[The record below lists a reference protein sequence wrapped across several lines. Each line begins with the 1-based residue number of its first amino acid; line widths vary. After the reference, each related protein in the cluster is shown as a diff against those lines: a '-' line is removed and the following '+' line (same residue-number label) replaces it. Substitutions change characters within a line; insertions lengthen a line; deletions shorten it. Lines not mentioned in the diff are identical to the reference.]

1 MTMTSDVTQLYESFP
16 FPSPA
21 EDAPLMDMIADQ
33 LPFVVREAELEG
45 WEVLDAGCGT
55 GSILLALARRYPR
68 ARFTG
73 VDACSRSLEIARRSA
88 EWYGVS
94 NVEFVHGSMPELGL
108 PRRFDLVI
116 CCGVLH
122 HLPSPR
128 AGLQWLA
135 EHLADDGLLYLW
147 LYDAVGEHGRMLDRE
162 LVQLL
167 TPSGTPE
174 DGLATIRGL
183 GLELSL
189 TDYGF
194 PAGWTG
200 TALTAAE
207 QDVADADA
215 YLNPVVLPMRFADM
229 PELFAGLP
237 VDWLAADRVFHPG
250 GISLVDLAGKEA
262 ESHGDAVFV
271 RPEDL
276 FDRPALRD
284 QVRKLGNLDRLRAI
298 ELRLRPTGFEVVAGR
313 DAGLDRCVSRIAG
326 NLLPFGDGPEPGAR

>member
-1 MTMTSDVTQLYESFP
+1 MTTSDVTSLYEAFP

-33 LPFVVREAELEG
+33 IPFVLRDSELED

-73 VDACSRSLEIARRSA
+73 VDACRRSIEIAQRSA
-88 EWYGVS
+88 KWYGVT
-94 NVEFVHGSMPELGL
+94 NVEFVHGSMPDLDL
-108 PRRFDLVI
+108 RRRFDLVV

-128 AGLQWLA
+128 AGLQWLT
-135 EHLADDGLLYLW
+135 EHMVDDGLIYLW
-147 LYDAVGEHGRMLDRE
+147 LYDAVGEHSRMLDRE

-167 TPSGTPE
+167 TPSGRPE
-174 DGLATIRGL
+174 DGIATIRGL

-189 TDYGF
+189 ADYGF
-194 PAGWTG
+194 PTGWAGTPLS
-200 TALTAAE
+200 TTE

-237 VDWLAADRVFHPG
+237 VTWLAADRVYHPG
-250 GISLVDLAGKEA
+250 GISLVDLAGRQA
-262 ESHGDAVFV
+262 ETNGGAVLV

-276 FDRPALRD
+276 FDQPDLRER
-284 QVRKLGNLDRLRAI
+284 VRALGNLDRLRAI
-298 ELRLRPTGFEVVAGR
+298 ELRLRPTGFEVLAGR
-313 DAGLDRCVSRIAG
+313 DAGLDRCVPRIAG
-326 NLLPFGDGPEPGAR
+326 NLLPFGEGAGLGVR

>member
-1 MTMTSDVTQLYESFP
+1 MTSAVAQLYETFP

-21 EDAPLMDMIADQ
+21 EDAPLMDMVADQ
-33 LPFVVREAELEG
+33 LPFVLRDGDDLDG

-55 GSILLALARRYPR
+55 GSILVALARRYPK

-73 VDACSRSLEIARRSA
+73 VDACRRSLDIARRCA
-88 EWYGVS
+88 ERHGVT
-94 NVEFVHGSMPELGL
+94 NVELVHGTMPELSL
-108 PRRFDLVI
+108 QRRFDMAV

-128 AGLQWLA
+128 AGLQWLT
-135 EHLADDGLLYLW
+135 EHLTDDGLIYLW

-167 TPSGTPE
+167 TSPDNPE
-174 DGLATIRGL
+174 GGLTTIRDL

-189 TDYGF
+189 ADYGF
-194 PAGWTG
+194 PVGWTG
-200 TALTAAE
+200 TALTTAE

-237 VDWLAADRVFHPG
+237 LTWLAADRVFHPG
-250 GISLVDLAGKEA
+250 GIGLVDLAGTET
-262 ESHGDAVFV
+262 GNGGAVFV

-276 FDRPALRD
+276 FDRPGLRER
-284 QVRKLGNLDRLRAI
+284 VRELGNLDRLRAI
-298 ELRLRPTGFEVVAGR
+298 ELRLRPTGFEVLAGR
-313 DAGLDRCVSRIAG
+313 GAGLDRCLPRIAG
-326 NLLPFGDGPEPGAR
+326 NLLPYGDGPEPGAR

>member
-1 MTMTSDVTQLYESFP
+1 MTSDVAQLYEAFP

-33 LPFVVREAELEG
+33 LPFVLRDAELAG

-73 VDACSRSLEIARRSA
+73 VDACRRSLEIARRSA
-88 EWYGVS
+88 ERYGVT
-94 NVEFVHGSMPELGL
+94 NVEFVHGSMPELSL
-108 PRRFDLVI
+108 RRRFDMVV

-128 AGLQWLA
+128 AGLRWLA
-135 EHLADDGLLYLW
+135 EHLADDGLIYLW
-147 LYDAVGEHGRMLDRE
+147 LYDTVGEFGRMLDRE

-167 TPSGTPE
+167 TPPNSPE
-174 DGLATIRGL
+174 DGLATIRDL

-189 TDYGF
+189 ADYGF
-194 PAGWTG
+194 PTGWTG

-229 PELFAGLP
+229 AELFADLP
-237 VDWLAADRVFHPG
+237 VSWLAADRVFHPG
-250 GISLVDLAGKEA
+250 GISLVDLAGEEA
-262 ESHGDAVFV
+262 EARGGAVFV

-276 FDRPALRD
+276 FDRPALRER
-284 QVRKLGNLDRLRAI
+284 VRTLGNLDRLRAI
-298 ELRLRPTGFEVVAGR
+298 ELRLRPTGFEVLAGR
-313 DAGLDRCVSRIAG
+313 GAGLDRCVPRIAG

>member
-1 MTMTSDVTQLYESFP
+1 MAPHQTSDVVRLYESFP
-16 FPSPA
+16 FPCPA

-33 LPFVVREAELEG
+33 IPFVLGENQLED

-55 GSILLALARRYPR
+55 GSILVALARRYPR

-73 VDACSRSLEIARRSA
+73 LDACGRSLDIARRCA
-88 EWYGVS
+88 KWYGVT
-94 NVEFVHGSMPELGL
+94 NVDFVHGSMPELSL
-108 PRRFDLVI
+108 KRRFDLVV

-128 AGLQWLA
+128 AGLRWLV
-135 EHLADDGLLYLW
+135 EHLADDGLLHLW
-147 LYDAVGEHGRMLDRE
+147 LYDAVGEHHRMLDRE

-167 TPSGTPE
+167 TPPGSPE
-174 DGLATIRGL
+174 DGLATVRDL

-189 TDYGF
+189 ADYGF
-194 PAGWTG
+194 PSGWTG

-215 YLNPVVLPMRFADM
+215 YLNPVVQPMRFAEM

-237 VDWLAADRVFHPG
+237 VDWLAADRVYHPG
-250 GISLVDLAGKEA
+250 GIGLVDLAGE
-262 ESHGDAVFV
+262 ETQTRGDAVFV

-284 QVRKLGNLDRLRAI
+284 RVRALGNLDRLRAI
-298 ELRLRPTGFEVVAGR
+298 ELRLRPTGFEVIAGR
-313 DAGLDRCVSRIAG
+313 GAALDRCVPRVAG
-326 NLLPFGDGPEPGAR
+326 NLLPLG

>member
-1 MTMTSDVTQLYESFP
+1 MTTSDVTSLYEEFP

-33 LPFVVREAELEG
+33 LPFVLRDSELEG

-73 VDACSRSLEIARRSA
+73 VDACRRSIEVARRSA
-88 EWYGVS
+88 EWYGIT
-94 NVEFVHGSMPELGL
+94 NVELVHGSMPELDL
-108 PRRFDLVI
+108 RRRFDLVV

-128 AGLQWLA
+128 AGLQWLT
-135 EHLADDGLLYLW
+135 EHMADDGLIHLW
-147 LYDAVGEHGRMLDRE
+147 LYGAVGEHSRMLDRE

-167 TPSGTPE
+167 TPPGGSHK
-174 DGLATIRGL
+174 DGLATIRDL
-183 GLELSL
+183 GLQLSL
-189 TDYGF
+189 ADYGF

-200 TALTAAE
+200 TPLSAAE

-215 YLNPVVLPMRFADM
+215 YLNPVVEPMRFADM

-237 VDWLAADRVFHPG
+237 VTWLAADRVYHPG
-250 GISLVDLAGKEA
+250 GIGLVDLAGRQA
-262 ESHGDAVFV
+262 ETDGGTVFV

-276 FDRPALRD
+276 FDRPGLQDR
-284 QVRKLGNLDRLRAI
+284 VRELGNLDRLRAI
-298 ELRLRPTGFEVVAGR
+298 ELRLRPTGFEVIAGR
-313 DAGLDRCVSRIAG
+313 GAGLDRCVPRIAG
-326 NLLPFGDGPEPGAR
+326 NLLPFGDGPGPGVR